1 MSAARVKPGLRHRLL
16 VTVTGLLAVVAASP
30 AALPAGAAKYARQYV
45 AVPLGSLGGTYS
57 WARGIN
63 NKGTVTGTAS
73 TVSGAPRAFVH
84 AGVTMSAVGDPWIG
98 EWSYGQAISDNGHVA
113 GYVIDARSRE
123 RAFLVDPT
131 GMVRDVGTLGG
142 HWSRAHGVNAA
153 GHVVGVAATDVGSI
167 SRAFLYRDGAMSDL
181 GTLGGNYSVAYG
193 INASGEVTGAAETAD
208 GSEHAFVRSGG
219 VMNRVCVPV
228 GAAADTT
235 RAGTAI
241 SDSGVITGRL
251 DVGKPPLYGPERAFA
266 HPFATAGGAC
276 EVEDLGTLGGAYS
289 RGLAVNNHREIVG
302 ETQTADLGIRAF
314 VHFEGA
320 MRDLNARVV
329 SGLVGRV
336 LTDAY
341 AINDAGQIAANSCTG
356 AAPYHCLAF
365 RLDPVP
371 TPSAI
376 EYFHAAYGH
385 YFVTTV
391 SSEIAALDAGV
402 PAGWVRTGQSFRT
415 YPVDTPGTTDVCRFW
430 SGQTYRTK
438 SSHHY
443 APHGWACAVV
453 LVNPDWVFE
462 GDVFAVRLPD
472 AEGGCVD
479 GTVPLYQLYNGGQG
493 GAPNHRYTTSAD
505 IRAEMLLAGWLPEGT
520 GAGVVGCV
528 PD

>member
-1 MSAARVKPGLRHRLL
+1 MSATPVKPGLRRRLL
-16 VTVTGLLAVVAASP
+16 ATVAGLLAVVAGSP
-30 AALPAGAAKYARQYV
+30 AETAEYARQYV

-63 NKGTVTGTAS
+63 NKGAVTGTAS
-73 TVSGAPRAFVH
+73 TATGAPRAFVH
-84 AGVTMSAVGDPWIG
+84 AGIAMSAVGDPWVG

-113 GYVIDARSRE
+113 GYVIDGRSRE
-123 RAFLVDPT
+123 RGFLVEPT
-131 GMVRDVGTLGG
+131 GSVRDVGTLGG
-142 HWSRAHGVNAA
+142 PWSRAHGVNAA
-153 GHVVGVAATDVGSI
+153 GHVVGVAATGVGSI
-167 SRAFLYRDGAMSDL
+167 SRAFLYRDGAMTDL
-181 GTLGGNYSVAYG
+181 GTLGGSYSVAHG

-228 GAAADTT
+228 GAAADKT

-241 SDSGVITGRL
+241 SDAGVITGRL
-251 DVGKPPLYGPERAFA
+251 DIGKPPVYGPERAFA
-266 HPFATAGGAC
+266 HPIATASGAC
-276 EVEDLGTLGGAYS
+276 EVKDLGTLGGAYS
-289 RGLAVNNHREIVG
+289 RGLAINNHHEIVG
-302 ETQTADLGIRAF
+302 EAQAADLTVRAF
-314 VHFEGA
+314 VHFEGV
-320 MRDLNARVV
+320 MHDLNARVV
-329 SGLVGRV
+329 SGLGGRT

-356 AAPYHCLAF
+356 AAPQHCEAF

-376 EYFHAAYGH
+376 EYYHAAYGH

-402 PAGWVRTGQSFRT
+402 LAGWVRTGQSFRT
-415 YPVDTPGTTDVCRFW
+415 YPVDTPATTDVCRFW
-430 SGQTYRTK
+430 SGQTYQTK

-462 GDVFAVRLPD
+462 GDVFAMRLPD

-493 GAPNHRYTTSAD
+493 GAPNHRYTTSAG
-505 IRAEMLLAGWLPEGT
+505 IRSQMLSTGWIPEGT
-520 GAGVVGCV
+520 GVGVIGCV